1 MSGRRNSR
9 GLPASLTTRANR
21 LNIPSLH
28 TKSSI
33 AIVLKVALLAWLYFS
48 MCLEQTSAADP
59 AKISRLTILHTN
71 DLLGRLLPEP
81 FLGQHDWGGFARLAH
96 VMEQERGARHD
107 SVLILDGGDALG
119 DSPLA
124 GVDAGR
130 LVVHLMNRMGY
141 DAMVVGNHEFDFGID
156 SLYSRRQEATFHLL
170 GANLGVT
177 SDRPPLTAPFVLKNR
192 AGITVAII
200 GLVSPGM
207 KKSINRIHSPALGIG
222 DPRAALQA
230 LLNGPAGQAD
240 LQIVLVH
247 MNASEAQDLALD
259 FPEVELWI
267 AGSLARVTPKGTY
280 QHVVRFD
287 GGGYLVTTPGRGV
300 KLGRI
305 DLRLRRDWS
314 GLELVDVRPTL
325 VPVGPSVLQ
334 DRHVALLIDRQHE
347 ILKQALRENV
357 GRVNGPIVDAPQWV
371 ADLIRTRL
379 NAEVGIIN
387 HGTLREL
394 NLDGDIQLGTLFQLV
409 RYDDIL
415 VRVQVS
421 GRQLLAMAASSARRT
436 GKGEQ
441 LVFSGFDSKSGR
453 VGGRMLSQK
462 EHYQVATTGFLASG
476 GDDYMSFSGFPDPK
490 SGKEITL
497 RRLLEEHLRAHPAVG
512 RWDGARQVGRG
523 VWKSGASLNG
533 SLSRTT
539 VDASAIQYRGVSF
552 LGGDDAMAWNG
563 QLESRNS
570 YESRRGTLSALL
582 RTGFGQVVTRDR
594 RRDAVDR
601 VEVEVLYTLAGRS
614 PAPFLGFDINTVW
627 TPQQGESH
635 PVTLRM
641 KGGVYRS
648 FGSDAG
654 VRVGLAVERD
664 LVQAD
669 YVAGLEVAP
678 KYRLQLRPGSALAS
692 ETKFFWG
699 ASEKSTLSL
708 QNFNSLKVLLV
719 GNLAATLDVN
729 LFLHRDGTV
738 QALAVKSEIH
748 FGLGYSWNWKR
759 H

>member
-1 MSGRRNSR
+1 MSPECSPGSHGSVLPAMVRGSLMCNSR
-9 GLPASLTTRANR
+9 K
-21 LNIPSLH
+21 IPVFIH
-28 TKSSI
+28 I
-33 AIVLKVALLAWLYFS
+33 PWPVVLATLVLFLS
-48 MCLEQTSAADP
+48 CGDSTNAAD
-59 AKISRLTILHTN
+59 ADHHLTVLHTN

-81 FLGQHDWGGFARLAH
+81 YLGQPDWGGFARLAH
-96 VMEQERGARHD
+96 VIEQERGARHD

-119 DSPLA
+119 DSPIA
-124 GVDAGR
+124 AVDAGR

-141 DAMVVGNHEFDFGID
+141 DAMVLGNHEFDYGID
-156 SLYSRRQEATFHLL
+156 SLYARRDEATFHLL
-170 GANLGVT
+170 GANLGVN
-177 SDRPPLTAPFVLKNR
+177 SDRPPLTAPYVLMER
-192 AGITVAII
+192 AGLKVAVI
-200 GLVSPGM
+200 GLVSPGAT
-207 KKSINRIHSPALGIG
+207 KSINRLHNPALGIG
-222 DPRAALQA
+222 DPRAALQN
-230 LLNGPAGQAD
+230 LLKGPAGQAD

-247 MNASEAQDLALD
+247 MNAREAGDLALD
-259 FPEVELWI
+259 FPEVDLWI
-267 AGSLARVTPKGTY
+267 AGSLARVTPKGTF
-280 QHVVRFD
+280 QHVVRIG

-314 GLELVDVRPTL
+314 GIELVDVRPTL
-325 VPVGPSVLQ
+325 VPVGPLVLK
-334 DRHVALLIDRQHE
+334 DRHVSFLIDRQHE
-347 ILKQALRENV
+347 ILKNALRENV

-379 NAEVGIIN
+379 NVEISIIN

-415 VRVQVS
+415 VRVEVT
-421 GRQLLAMAASSARRT
+421 GRQLRAMAESSARRT
-436 GKGEQ
+436 RQGEK
-441 LVFSGFDSKSGR
+441 LVFSGFDPESGR
-453 VGGRMLSQK
+453 VGGRMLSRK
-462 EHYQVATTGFLASG
+462 ERYQVATTGFLASG
-476 GDDYMSFSGFPDPK
+476 GDDYLRFKGFPEPI
-490 SGKEITL
+490 SGREITL
-497 RRLLEEHLRAHPAVG
+497 LRLLEEHLRAHPAVG

-523 VWKSGASLNG
+523 VWKNRTSLNG

-539 VDASAIQYRGVSF
+539 VDASANRYSGVSF

-570 YESRRGTLSALL
+570 YESRRGTLAALL

-601 VEVEVLYTLAGRS
+601 VEVEALYTLAGRR
-614 PAPFLGFDINTVW
+614 PAPFLGFDVNTVW
-627 TPQQGESH
+627 TSGQGESH

-648 FGSDAG
+648 LGPDAG

-664 LVQAD
+664 FVEAD

-678 KYRLQLRPGSALAS
+678 KYRAQLRPGNVLAS

-699 ASEKSTLSL
+699 ASQRSALSL
-708 QNFNSLKVLLV
+708 QNFNSLQIRLV
-719 GNLAATLDVN
+719 GNLAATLDAN
-729 LFLHRDGTV
+729 LFIHRDSNV

-748 FGLGYSWNWKR
+748 FGLGYSWRKKWF
-759 H
+759 